1 MSTVEINDDAKSKK
15 AFNFVV
21 NYTQYPSTDRTI
33 DDREILEKSGHRP
46 ASEHILIRIFERRTL
61 AVDSE
66 TKFDLKDDDVGS
78 FRAFKG
84 DRIFRFSVEDRVFE
98 WGAAA
103 IDETELRQIC
113 VLRDDQVFK
122 LERSESADEIVDDE
136 TNIDFQGDGTEHL
149 RIVARPQAT
158 ITVNKNKVTMRR
170 GWTTG
175 RGIKSAAIA
184 QGVNI
189 REDFVLDQELP
200 NGDTQLIGDNDPVFV
215 KGGERFGAVDH
226 HEDS

>member
-1 MSTVEINDDAKSKK
+1 MSTVDMNDDAKSKK
-15 AFNFVV
+15 TFNFVV
-21 NYTQYPSTDRTI
+21 NYTQYTSTDRTI
-33 DDREILEKSGHRP
+33 DDREILEKTGHRP
-46 ASEHILIRIFERRTL
+46 ASEHILIRIFDRRTL

-66 TKFDLKDDDVGS
+66 TKFDLKDDDVGA
-78 FRAFKG
+78 FRAFQG
-84 DRIFRFSVEDRVFE
+84 DRIFRFSVEDRIFE

-103 IDETELRQIC
+103 LGEAELRKIC
-113 VLRDDQVFK
+113 GLHDDQIFK
-122 LERSESADEIVDDE
+122 LERSERPDEIVDDG
-136 TNIDFQGDGTEHL
+136 TNIDFQVNGTEYL
-149 RIVARPQAT
+149 RVVPRPHAT

-175 RGIKSAAIA
+175 REIKLAAIA

-200 NGDTQLIGDNDPVFV
+200 NGDTQLVGDNDPVFV